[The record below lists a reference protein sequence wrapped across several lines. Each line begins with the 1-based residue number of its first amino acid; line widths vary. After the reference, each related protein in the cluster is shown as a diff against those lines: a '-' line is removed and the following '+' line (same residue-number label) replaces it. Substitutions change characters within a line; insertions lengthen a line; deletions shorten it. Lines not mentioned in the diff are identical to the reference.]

1 MTILASFAVPHP
13 PIILPEIGQGEEKKI
28 QKTID
33 AYDTVMK
40 AAADLNPDTLVI
52 TSPHAELY
60 LDYFHIAPGSHAR
73 GSFAQFR
80 APQVEIAVD
89 YDTTLASLIAD
100 DAREAGIPAGFEGER
115 NPALDH
121 ATMIPLYFFRKYK
134 PLDQVRVV
142 RIGLSGFPADVHYKL
157 GQCIRRAV
165 DQLGRRVVFIASGD
179 LSHKLLPEG
188 PYGAVPEG
196 PVFDRACTECL
207 EKGDFLRLLTL
218 DGSLCTRAAECGLRS
233 FWIMTGA
240 WDGVALK
247 SRLLSYEGPFGVG
260 YGVASFYPEGPDPS
274 RQFLLPLLQYQKK
287 QKEERIA
294 HEDPYVKLAR
304 LSVET
309 FVKTG
314 EPARLPAQLPDEMRT
329 TRAGAFVSLHLHG
342 QLRGCIG
349 TISPMHS
356 CVAEEILQN
365 GISAATRD
373 PRFPP
378 VQPWELP
385 DLEYNVDVLGKPEP
399 VADAGQLDP
408 KKYGVIVKSS
418 RDERKGLL
426 LPDLDGVD
434 TTAEQ
439 ISIARQKGN
448 IGAREPIELYRFQV
462 VRHK

>member
-1 MTILASFAVPHP
+1 
-13 PIILPEIGQGEEKKI
+13 
-28 QKTID
+28 
-33 AYDTVMK
+33 
-40 AAADLNPDTLVI
+40 VI

-100 DAREAGIPAGFEGER
+100 DAQKAGIPAGFEGER
-115 NPALDH
+115 NPELDH

-134 PLDQVRVV
+134 PLDQVKVV

-218 DGSLCTRAAECGLRS
+218 DDSLCTRAAECGLRS

-314 EPARLPAQLPDEMRT
+314 APARLPARLPDEMRS

-349 TISPMHS
+349 TISPVRA

-365 GISAATRD
+365 GISAAT
-373 PRFPP
+373 PRSPVPP
-378 VQPWELP
+378 GTA
-385 DLEYNVDVLGKPEP
+385 LGTVRPGIQCGC
-399 VADAGQLDP
+399 AGQARAGGRCQP
-408 KKYGVIVKSS
+408 AGPQEVRSHRKKF
-418 RDERKGLL
+418 L
-426 LPDLDGVD
+426 
-434 TTAEQ
+434 
-439 ISIARQKGN
+439 
-448 IGAREPIELYRFQV
+448 
-462 VRHK
+462 

>member
-13 PIILPEIGQGEEKKI
+13 PIILPEIGRGEEKKI

-60 LDYFHIAPGSHAR
+60 LDYFHIAPGSRGR

-100 DAREAGIPAGFEGER
+100 DAQKAGIPAGFEGER
-115 NPALDH
+115 NPELDH
-121 ATMIPLYFFRKYK
+121 AIMIPLYFFRKYK
-134 PLDQVRVV
+134 PLDQVKVV

-165 DQLGRRVVFIASGD
+165 D
-179 LSHKLLPEG
+179 
-188 PYGAVPEG
+188 
-196 PVFDRACTECL
+196 
-207 EKGDFLRLLTL
+207 
-218 DGSLCTRAAECGLRS
+218 
-233 FWIMTGA
+233 
-240 WDGVALK
+240 
-247 SRLLSYEGPFGVG
+247 
-260 YGVASFYPEGPDPS
+260 
-274 RQFLLPLLQYQKK
+274 
-287 QKEERIA
+287 
-294 HEDPYVKLAR
+294 
-304 LSVET
+304 
-309 FVKTG
+309 
-314 EPARLPAQLPDEMRT
+314 QLPDEMRT

-349 TISPMHS
+349 TISPVRS

-378 VQPWELP
+378 VQPWELS

-399 VADAGQLDP
+399 VADASQLDP

-418 RDERKGLL
+418 CDERKGLL
-426 LPDLDGVD
+426 LPDLDRVD

-448 IGAREPIELYRFQV
+448 IGVREPIELYRFQV

>member
-13 PIILPEIGQGEEKKI
+13 PIILPEIGRGEEKKI
-28 QKTID
+28 QNTID
-33 AYDTVMK
+33 ACDTVMK
-40 AAADLNPDTLVI
+40 AAADLDPDTLVI

-73 GSFAQFR
+73 GDFGQFR
-80 APQVEIAVD
+80 APQTAIDVN

-100 DAREAGIPAGFEGER
+100 EAQKTGIPAGFEGER
-115 NPALDH
+115 DPELDH
-121 ATMIPLYFFRKYK
+121 ATMSPLYFFRKYK
-134 PLDQVRVV
+134 PLDQVKVV

-157 GQCIRRAV
+157 GQCIQKAA

-179 LSHKLLPEG
+179 LSHKLLPKG

-196 PVFDRACTECL
+196 PVFDKACTGCL
-207 EKGDFLRLLTL
+207 DKGDFLRLLTL
-218 DGSLCTRAAECGLRS
+218 DRSLCTRAAECGLRS
-233 FWIMTGA
+233 FWIMAGV
-240 WDGVALK
+240 WDGMTLQ

-260 YGVASFYPEGPDPS
+260 YGVASFYPKGPDPS
-274 RQFLLPLLQYQKK
+274 RKFLLRLLQYQQE
-287 QKEERIA
+287 QKEQRIA

-314 EPARLPAQLPDEMRT
+314 EPAPLPNNLLPEMRT

-349 TISPMHS
+349 TISPVRS

-378 VQPWELP
+378 VQPAELP
-385 DLEYNVDVLGKPEP
+385 DLEYNVDVLRAAEP
-399 VADAGQLDP
+399 IADASQLDP
-408 KKYGVIVKSS
+408 KKYGVIVKSAL
-418 RDERKGLL
+418 DERKGLL

-434 TTAEQ
+434 TVDEQ
-439 ISIARQKGN
+439 IRIARQKGN
-448 IGAREPIELYRFQV
+448 IGVKEPIRLYRFQV

>member
-13 PIILPEIGQGEEKKI
+13 PIILPEIGRGEEKKI

-60 LDYFHIAPGSHAR
+60 LDYFHIAPGSR
-73 GSFAQFR
+73 GRGDFSQFR
-80 APQVEIAVD
+80 APQVQIAVD

-100 DAREAGIPAGFEGER
+100 DARKAGIPAGFEGER

-121 ATMIPLYFFRKYK
+121 ATIIPLYFFRKYR
-134 PLDQVRVV
+134 PLDQVKVV

-165 DQLGRRVVFIASGD
+165 DQLGRRVVSIASGD

-218 DGSLCTRAAECGLRS
+218 DDSLCTRAAECGLRS

-349 TISPMHS
+349 TISPVRS

-378 VQPWELP
+378 VQPWELS

-399 VADAGQLDP
+399 VADASQLDP

-418 RDERKGLL
+418 CDERKGLL